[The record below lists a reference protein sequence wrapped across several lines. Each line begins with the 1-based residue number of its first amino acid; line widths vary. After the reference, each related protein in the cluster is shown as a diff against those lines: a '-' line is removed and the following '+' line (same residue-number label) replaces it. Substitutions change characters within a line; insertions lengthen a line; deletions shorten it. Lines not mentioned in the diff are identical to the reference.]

1 MSADY
6 LREIREELGLTQDEV
21 AVAADMRREHVCRIE
36 NGRKV
41 VGIVNLD
48 KLVGVLG
55 MTLREFFNRLG

>member
-1 MSADY
+1 M
-6 LREIREELGLTQDEV
+6 GLTQDEV